1 MKINEIEI
9 PDPTYGVSASIGLGN
24 LTTGGYKSFHEV
36 LSKISSKEFP
46 GSIKSVDIHTWI
58 PVRKIVVAGFKD
70 GKTEEQTKIRHTFK
84 DRDELRNAIAF
95 VASEF
100 DVVSSVRVTTEE
112 LSQATVIKMLSQS
125 KTTEWV

>member
-9 PDPTYGVSASIGLGN
+9 PDPTYGVSASIGLSS
-24 LTTGGYKSFHEV
+24 LVTGGYKSFHEV
-36 LSKISSKEFP
+36 LSQISSKEFP
-46 GSIKSVDIHTWI
+46 GSVKSVDIHSRI

-70 GKTEEQTKIRHTFK
+70 GKTEESIELRYTFK

-100 DVVSSVRVTTEE
+100 DVVSSVNVTTEE
-112 LSQATVIKMLSQS
+112 HSQATVVKMLSQS